1 MTTRAN
7 KNRQGKYPESGF
19 ALPLTI
25 TLAFAILLA
34 TTASLTRALT
44 ANLGT
49 TRQSH
54 AEDARELAEAGIA
67 HTIENLNS
75 EYPYLLINQ
84 YSKGNYANSGNWGNP
99 TFPSSR
105 CPGTASTGHPELSKT
120 IELPQGRYRID
131 EFRFEGTQ
139 FYGGTGYLKV
149 TGERLGSSEDQL
161 LASATIETSFDIKPK
176 NCDSV
181 FGQPAKSSG
190 FPGLLGWNINLGG
203 NDVLGRISGNVLC
216 LNCQDLSE
224 FGDNQ
229 NSIIGGEKFM
239 GPINVPPVP
248 SFPAS
253 LEAETTRQSIN
264 GPRTITAG
272 SDNGGLCAQDP
283 AITTEH
289 GEVITHCKISDIKLS
304 GKGLLEVDSTAGPV
318 RLYIN
323 GDVALGGQA
332 GIRHIQNGVSEPKA
346 GRLSLYGN
354 PRDDSSTNNQTVM
367 LSGVSK
373 PEPKAA
379 SLFAFFPDGTVGIN
393 GGAQET
399 AECDETEECGG
410 GDIRG
415 AIWAQ
420 IWDGSN
426 ANNAQLVVPPDMGDQ
441 LWNYAGRDYGIGV
454 RDYVALGNNSWAN
467 SKHN

>member
-1 MTTRAN
+1 MTRKRSKQQVIKPVDQA
-7 KNRQGKYPESGF
+7 GF

-25 TLAFAILLA
+25 TIAFTILLA

-84 YSKGNYANSGNWGNP
+84 YSDGNYANPGNWGNP

-105 CPGTASTGHPELSKT
+105 CPGTASTGHPELSKE

-139 FYGGTGYLKV
+139 FYGGTGHLKV

-190 FPGLLGWNINLGG
+190 FPGLLGWDIDLGN

-216 LNCQDLSE
+216 IECTNLDQLDAGPNSE
-224 FGDNQ
+224 V
-229 NSIIGGEKFM
+229 SGEKFI
-239 GPINVPPVP
+239 GFINVPPVP
-248 SFPAS
+248 TFPTN
-253 LEAETTRQSIN
+253 LIEQVN
-264 GPRTITAG
+264 KRTITADQTITAG
-272 SDNGGLCAQDP
+272 ESNNGMCAVDSNTP
-283 AITTEH
+283 P
-289 GEVITHCKISDIKLS
+289 ITHCLIETIEL
-304 GKGLLEVDSTAGPV
+304 KGREFLTVDTEAGPV
-318 RLYIN
+318 RLYVS
-323 GDVALGGQA
+323 GDVKAGGQS
-332 GIRHIQNGVSEPKA
+332 GIMHKQGGNNEPDA
-346 GRLSLYGN
+346 ARLSLLGN
-354 PRDDSSTNNQTVM
+354 PRDNNSETISQTFTLAGM
-367 LSGVSK
+367 SR
-373 PEPKAA
+373 PAKAA
-379 SLFAFFPDGTVGIN
+379 NIFVFAPDARVGID
-393 GGAQET
+393 GGAQGT
-399 AECDETEECGG
+399 AICDEDTGECGG
-410 GDIRG
+410 GDIYG
-415 AIWAQ
+415 AVWAQ
-420 IWDGSN
+420 EWNGSSS
-426 ANNAQLVVPPDMGDQ
+426 NNAQLVVPANMGDQ
-441 LWNYAGRDYGIGV
+441 LYGHFGKDFAIGV

-467 SKHN
+467 SRHN

>member
-1 MTTRAN
+1 MINTNTA
-7 KNRQGKYPESGF
+7 KDSGF
-19 ALPLTI
+19 ALT
-25 TLAFAILLA
+25 TVLALGTVIFA
-34 TTASLTRALT
+34 TTLVSFNRMLT
-44 ANLGT
+44 AKHGSI
-49 TRQSH
+49 RQSH

-84 YSKGNYANSGNWGNP
+84 YSDGNYANSGNWGNP

-105 CPGTASTGHPELSKT
+105 CPGTESTGHPELSKD

-139 FYGGTGYLKV
+139 FYGGTGHLKV

-304 GKGLLEVDSTAGPV
+304 GKGLLEIDSTAGPV

-420 IWDGSN
+420 TWDGSN

-441 LWNYAGRDYGIGV
+441 LWNYSGRDYGIGV